1 MKYMTRIIGLCL
13 AVIIAIASNA
23 AAVVAANE
31 PTKRVLIAEVSPEA
45 KDSASKEF
53 IVLYNPNA
61 IQVDVAGWSLQY
73 RSASHKSEDS
83 SGWMTKAI
91 IGCQS
96 TKQTDCA
103 NFSAATIAPGETLRL
118 SSFETGDGIA
128 PLASGMATTGGEV
141 RLIRPETDGQEPIQ
155 DMVGYGNAADYEGKA
170 APAPKAGQSIV
181 RSQDETGAFV
191 DTDHNDADFV
201 LSPDENNDTPPPADQ
216 PDAGTTD
223 PGKGAGD
230 PPAVYRAAEIT
241 EVLPDPASPQL
252 DSADEFIELYNPYA
266 EELDLTGYVL
276 KTGTDWTHKYTIS
289 NVVID
294 SYGYVALTSAQTHLS
309 LSNTGSGVRLYDPA
323 GNLIAEAPSYGKAQ
337 TGSSWVKGADGQWA
351 WTAKPTPGEQNIIET
366 PPPAQSGTTK
376 KTTTASS
383 SSTKKAAAKTAS
395 APKKASTSKAA
406 TAAVKGAATT
416 AQPAGTAEGNQI
428 GMWALAGAGTLG
440 AGYALYEYRQEISG
454 FMRRRWEAVASFAGK
469 R

>member
-1 MKYMTRIIGLCL
+1 MTRIIGLCL
-13 AVIIAIASNA
+13 AVITAIASNVT
-23 AAVVAANE
+23 AVVAADE
-31 PTKRVLIAEVSPEA
+31 PTKRILIAEVSPEA

-53 IVLYNPNA
+53 VVLYNPNT
-61 IQVDVAGWSLQY
+61 IQMDVTGWMLQY
-73 RSASHKSEDS
+73 RSASHKSDDS
-83 SGWMTKAI
+83 SGWVTKAI

-96 TKQTDCA
+96 TKQADCA
-103 NFSAATIAPGETLRL
+103 NLQAVTITPGETSRL
-118 SSFETGDGIA
+118 SSFETGDGIMA
-128 PLASGMATTGGEV
+128 LASGMATTGGEV
-141 RLIRPETDGQEPIQ
+141 RLIQSEADGQQSTQ

-201 LSPDENNDTPPPADQ
+201 LSPDEDSDTPVPPSAEQ
-216 PDAGTTD
+216 PDGTTVE

-230 PPAVYRAAEIT
+230 VPVAYRSAEIT

-266 EELDLTGYVL
+266 EELDLAGYVL
-276 KTGTDWTHKYTIS
+276 KTGTDWTHKYVVDSATI
-289 NVVID
+289 D
-294 SYGYVALTSAQTHLS
+294 PYGYVALTSAQTHLS

-323 GNLIAEAPSYGKAQ
+323 GNLVAEAPSYGKAQ

-366 PPPAQSGTTK
+366 PPSTASGTTK
-376 KTTTASS
+376 KTTTAASA
-383 SSTKKAAAKTAS
+383 STKKAAAKTAS
-395 APKKASTSKAA
+395 SAKKASTPKAT

-416 AQPAGTAEGNQI
+416 TQPAGAAEGNQV
-428 GMWALAGAGTLG
+428 GMWVLAGAGTLG
-440 AGYALYEYRQEISG
+440 VGYALYEYRQEISS
-454 FMRRRWEAVASFAGK
+454 FMRRRWESVAGFAG
-469 R
+469 RR